1 MKDLVN
7 AGSVYRDRSCYT
19 ALYFD
24 KTQKNVPPNLLE
36 HAYFLPK
43 DIRRLIMHILGYNR
57 FGKIIEWLLDLILS
71 HIDDRYSILQRLA
84 EQLNQED
91 HSNCLDTQCR
101 KVSQGPAI
109 VRTLYSL

>member
-1 MKDLVN
+1 MKNLVN
-7 AGSVYRDRSCYT
+7 ADFVYTNRNRYT

-24 KTQKNVPPNLLE
+24 KTERKVPSYLLD

-57 FGKIIEWLLDLILS
+57 FGKIVEWLLDLILS
-71 HIDDRYSILQRLA
+71 RIDDRYSILQHLTER
-84 EQLNQED
+84 LNQDE

-101 KVSQGPAI
+101 KVSQI
-109 VRTLYSL
+109 